1 MRLFKSFH
9 VVSVDVRNA
18 MHTSLAS
25 SRMKNPIS
33 ITDGSV
39 NLTLDPHM
47 GGSFLNFSANIDG
60 ERLDIMRTTPHD
72 FKTPSDTASFL
83 MAPYPNRIRDGKFQS
98 LDVNIDTCFA
108 GWNGVAEMVWPE
120 SKVKVSMHASSNMS
134 HLVLFSPPEKPFF
147 ALEPQSQMTD
157 GFNFLAQGEEDTGV
171 AIVPPGGELSVWFS
185 LTVERLS

>member
-1 MRLFKSFH
+1 MRLFKIH

-98 LDVNIDTCFA
+98 LDVNIDACFA
-108 GWNGVAEMVWPE
+108 GWNGVAETVRAFIFRPR
-120 SKVKVSMHASSNMS
+120 MHNTLITSSSRGTHIPDRDTRPPIGM
-134 HLVLFSPPEKPFF
+134 LLFVFVDDRDTRKE
-147 ALEPQSQMTD
+147 
-157 GFNFLAQGEEDTGV
+157 FL
-171 AIVPPGGELSVWFS
+171 SN
-185 LTVERLS
+185 RY